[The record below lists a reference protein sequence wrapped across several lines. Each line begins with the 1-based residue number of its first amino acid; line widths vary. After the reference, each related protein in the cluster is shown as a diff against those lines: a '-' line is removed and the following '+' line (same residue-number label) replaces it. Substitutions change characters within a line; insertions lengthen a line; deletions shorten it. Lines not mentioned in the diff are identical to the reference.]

1 MFYSRIEKE
10 ISRPKEAAAL
20 SLSEGERKEI
30 LDGFTGYLYE
40 REHADNT
47 ISKYRTDI
55 RTFYRFLGADSTV
68 TKKQL
73 VRYKKWLEENYAPAS
88 ANSMI
93 AALNRF
99 LVYLGAEELKIRP
112 FRIQKQ
118 AFSGTERKLTKEEYS
133 RLLEAAAGQG
143 KEQLAMLMETIGGT
157 GARVSELKFFTVESV
172 RKGKVEVNNKGKR
185 RVILIPHRLRMK
197 LMAYLKRH
205 GIRQGEIF
213 LTREGNPK
221 NRSNIWREMKRLA
234 ERSGVAPEKIFPHN
248 LRHFFAVSFY
258 RITRNLV
265 KLADILGHSSIE
277 VTRCYARSGI
287 EECAR
292 EMDLLYERT
301 SDGQHNDSY
310 VVHRIK

>member
-1 MFYSRIEKE
+1 MFRSKEENDWIREEETGLFLTYEK
-10 ISRPKEAAAL
+10 RQKAL
-20 SLSEGERKEI
+20 E
-30 LDGFTGYLYE
+30 GFTAYLYE
-40 REHADNT
+40 KEHADNT

-55 RTFYRFLGADSTV
+55 RTFYRFLGESKTV
-68 TKKQL
+68 TKKLL
-73 VRYKKWLEENYAPAS
+73 VGYKKWLEENYAPAS

-93 AALNRF
+93 AALNLF
-99 LVYLGAEELKIRP
+99 LKFLGAEQLKIRP

-118 AFSGTERKLTKEEYS
+118 AFSGGEKKLTKEEYG

-143 KEQLAMLMETIGGT
+143 KEQLAILMETIGGT

-185 RVILIPHRLRMK
+185 RVILIPRRLWMK
-197 LMAYLKRH
+197 LTAYLKKQ

-234 ERSGVAPEKIFPHN
+234 ERSGVDPEKIFPHN
-248 LRHFFAVSFY
+248 LRHFFAVNFY

-277 VTRCYARSGI
+277 VTRGYARSGM
-287 EECAR
+287 EECER
-292 EMDLLYERT
+292 DMDLLYEQTTGR
-301 SDGQHNDSY
+301 QHKDSY
-310 VVHRIK
+310 VALSR